1 MKNNSIKTG
10 PGHVNPI
17 AVKILNRLK
26 LGVINSESVLKKVIF
41 FSALTWL
48 PLFIITLIQN
58 NAINPDITM
67 PFLKDYE
74 SYGRFLISIPAIF
87 IAEKFINLQTSGSLV
102 HFVESGIISENNVGE
117 YELLLNKYRKLS
129 DSKSLQVVIF
139 IISTLN
145 IFLVKTFWGSLM
157 DFTSWKYDAVN
168 DSITAAGYWYMIIS
182 LPVLK
187 YLIFRLFCRFLLWSW
202 FLWKISNMNLNL
214 IAIDPDRS
222 GGLGFL
228 GIVQSS
234 FGFLGFA
241 QAAIASSEVAN
252 QVIYSG
258 VPIEDYRFSLLVI
271 PIVVIVYLSPL
282 FYFSRKLGKLKLDGI
297 MIYSTLTHKYSKLFE
312 DKWIRGNNIND
323 NESILGS
330 GDIQSLADIGATYEV
345 VENIRVFP
353 INLNIFLFMLI
364 MVTIPFIPLLFL
376 KFNIKQIL
384 EGLAGFLL

>member
-1 MKNNSIKTG
+1 MKNKSINTG
-10 PGHVNPI
+10 PVHVSPL

-26 LGVINSESVLKKVIF
+26 LRVISNESVLKKILF

-48 PLFIITLIQN
+48 PLLIISLIQN
-58 NAINPDITM
+58 TAVNPEITL

-74 SYGRFLISIPAIF
+74 SYGRFLIAIPAIF
-87 IAEKFINLQTSGSLV
+87 IAEKFINYQTSNSLV

-117 YELLLNKYRKLS
+117 YELLLNKYRKLIE
-129 DSKSLQVVIF
+129 SKSLQVVIF

-145 IFLVKTFWGSLM
+145 IFLVKTFWGSLT

-182 LPVLK
+182 LPLLK

-202 FLWKISNMNLNL
+202 FLWKISKMDLNL
-214 IAIDPDRS
+214 FAIDPDKS

-241 QAAIASSEVAN
+241 QAAIASAEVAN
-252 QVIYSG
+252 IVIYSG
-258 VPIEDYRFSLLVI
+258 VPIEDYRFSLFVI
-271 PIVVIVYLSPL
+271 PVVVIIYLSPL
-282 FYFSRKLGKLKLDGI
+282 LYFSRKLGKLKLEGI
-297 MIYSTLTHKYSKLFE
+297 MIYSTLTHKYSRLFE

-323 NESILGS
+323 DESILGS
-330 GDIQSLADIGATYEV
+330 GDIQSLADIGTTYEV
-345 VENIRVFP
+345 VENIRIFP
-353 INLNIFLFMLI
+353 INLNIFLFMLV
-364 MVTIPFIPLLFL
+364 MVALPFIPLLFL
-376 KFNIKQIL
+376 KFNINQIL

>member
-26 LGVINSESVLKKVIF
+26 LGVINSESVLKKIIF
-41 FSALTWL
+41 FSAFTWL

-58 NAINPDITM
+58 NAINPEITM

-87 IAEKFINLQTSGSLV
+87 IAEKFINLQTSSSLV
-102 HFVESGIISENNVGE
+102 HFVESGIISENNVRE
-117 YELLLNKYRKLS
+117 YESLLNKYRKLS

-187 YLIFRLFCRFLLWSW
+187 YLIFRLFCKFLLWTW
-202 FLWKISNMNLNL
+202 FLRNISRMNLNL
-214 IAIDPDRS
+214 IAIDPDKS

-241 QAAIASSEVAN
+241 QAAIASSEIAN
-252 QVIYSG
+252 QVIYNG
-258 VPIEDYRFSLLVI
+258 VPIEEYRFSLLVI

-297 MIYSTLTHKYSKLFE
+297 MIYSTLTHKYSNLFE

>member
-1 MKNNSIKTG
+1 MKNNSIKSGT
-10 PGHVNPI
+10 GHVNPI

-58 NAINPDITM
+58 NAINPEITM

-87 IAEKFINLQTSGSLV
+87 IAEKFINLQTSSSLV

-117 YELLLNKYRKLS
+117 YESLLNKYRKLS

-157 DFTSWKYDAVN
+157 DFTSWKYDTAG

-187 YLIFRLFCRFLLWSW
+187 YLIFRLFCKFLLWTW
-202 FLWKISNMNLNL
+202 FLIKISRMNLNL
-214 IAIDPDRS
+214 IAIDPDKS

-252 QVIYSG
+252 QVIYNG

-345 VENIRVFP
+345 VENIRVIP

>member
-58 NAINPDITM
+58 NAINPEITM

-87 IAEKFINLQTSGSLV
+87 IAEKFINLQTSSSLV
-102 HFVESGIISENNVGE
+102 HFVESGIISENNVRE
-117 YELLLNKYRKLS
+117 YESLLNKYRKLS

-187 YLIFRLFCRFLLWSW
+187 YLIFRLFCKFLLWTW
-202 FLWKISNMNLNL
+202 FLRNISRMNLNL
-214 IAIDPDRS
+214 IAIDPDKS

-241 QAAIASSEVAN
+241 QAAIASSEIAN
-252 QVIYSG
+252 QVIYNG
-258 VPIEDYRFSLLVI
+258 VPIEEYRFSLLVI

-297 MIYSTLTHKYSKLFE
+297 MIYSTLTHKYSNLFE

-330 GDIQSLADIGATYEV
+330 GDIQSLADIGATFEV